1 MNINKTAS
9 LKALF
14 LVFLG
19 FTSTVKAIEPFVVK
33 EIQVQGLQRVELGTF
48 FTYLPIKVGE
58 VLDDVRAPMV
68 IRGIFKS
75 GSFSDVELA
84 RKENILL
91 VLLKE
96 RPVIS
101 SLTFDGNS
109 AIKTEDLEKGL
120 KAQGLAK
127 GEVLDPGI
135 LDRLK
140 QDLEKQYFSFGKYGV
155 KINYTV
161 NNLPRNRVNIRFVV
175 EEGEAATIAAIT
187 LVGNEQF
194 SDEEISKHFELTTG
208 GWLSWFTDDNQYA
221 REKLGGDIEK
231 LRSFYQDRGYLK
243 FSVTST
249 QVSITPDKKAVFIT
263 LNVDEGEKYTVSKLS
278 FSGKPILEE
287 EVLNYLVPIEITDT
301 YSGAVVTFGEENLAK
316 ALGRRG
322 YAFANVS
329 TIPTINEENH
339 TVDLNIFVD
348 PGKRTYI
355 RRISFSGNEK
365 TNDHVL
371 RREMRLMESSALSTD
386 LVDRSK
392 LRLERLPF
400 FEEVNVETQPVTGE
414 DDLVDI
420 IFDVKE
426 RPSGSIGG
434 GLGYSDFQGL
444 QINANVVQNNFMGSG
459 KSVSFDINSS
469 KAIKSASINYSDPYL
484 TPDAISFGAGLFFS
498 QSDYEKLGLAGQS
511 LDRTGLSVNY
521 GVPLSEVSRLSF
533 GVLLQDS
540 SLKTAADRGVAVS
553 EQIRDF
559 FDSVG
564 QDVLAEPT
572 LDFQLLTA
580 SVSWLRNTLNRGV
593 FPDRGTSQS
602 LSMSATIPVGDID
615 YYKVDYKIDHYLP
628 ISQGWSVLMRAQLS
642 YGNAYGDS
650 NNKLPYFENFFA
662 GGITTLRGFDSNTV
676 GPKEFFITSTA
687 STGIP
692 GFDVQEPSISVPLGP
707 EFSQVNQ
714 VNRVVGGNARFLGG
728 MELIFPT
735 PFADGNRSIR
745 SSFFIDV
752 GNVWDTE
759 FSKSQYTFLPEEQ
772 LALIPDFAEI
782 DNYRA
787 SYGMSI
793 QWLSPMGPL
802 IFSLANPFRKQDD
815 DRIEKFSFN
824 VGRTF

>member
-1 MNINKTAS
+1 MKKIRTIGY
-9 LKALF
+9 KAL
-14 LVFLG
+14 LLILLG
-19 FTSTVKAIEPFVVK
+19 FLSSANAIEPFVIK

-58 VLDDVRAPMV
+58 VLDDVRSPMV

-75 GSFSDVELA
+75 GSFSNIELA
-84 RKENILL
+84 RKDNIL
-91 VLLKE
+91 VIVLKE
-96 RPVIS
+96 RSVIS

-109 AIKTEDLEKGL
+109 AIKTEDLERGL

-135 LDRLK
+135 LDKLK

-155 KINYTV
+155 KVKYTV
-161 NNLPRNRVNIRFVV
+161 NNLPRNRVNIRFVI

-187 LVGNEQF
+187 LVGNDNF
-194 SDEEISKHFELTTG
+194 TDEEISDHFELTTG

-249 QVSITPDKKAVFIT
+249 QVAITPDKKSVYIT
-263 LNVDEGEKYTVSKLS
+263 LNVDEGEKYSVSKVS
-278 FSGKPILEE
+278 FSGKPILQE
-287 EVLNYLVPIEITDT
+287 EVLKFLVPILPNDI
-301 YSGAVVTFGEENLAK
+301 YSGAVVTYGEENIAK

-329 TIPTINEENH
+329 TIPTINEKNH

-371 RREMRLMESSALSTD
+371 RREMRLMESAALSTD
-386 LVDRSK
+386 LVERSK
-392 LRLERLPF
+392 LRLERLAF
-400 FEEVNVETQPVTGE
+400 FEEVNVETQPVVGE

-444 QINANVVQNNFMGSG
+444 QLNANIVQNNFLGSG
-459 KSVSFDINSS
+459 KSVSFNINSS
-469 KAIKSASINYSDPYL
+469 KAIQSASINYTNPYF
-484 TPDAISFGAGLFFS
+484 TPDEISFGAGLFFS
-498 QSDYEKLGLAGQS
+498 KSNFEKLGFAGQS
-511 LDRTGLSVNY
+511 LDRTGFSLNY
-521 GVPLSEVSRLSF
+521 GVPLSEVSRLNF
-533 GVLLQDS
+533 GVLIQDS
-540 SLKTAADRGVAVS
+540 SLKTAADQGIAVS

-559 FDSVG
+559 FESVD
-564 QDVLAEPT
+564 QDVLENPT
-572 LDFQLLTA
+572 LDFQLLTT
-580 SVSWLRNTLNRGV
+580 SVSWLRSTLNRGV
-593 FPDRGTSQS
+593 FPDRGTSQTLS
-602 LSMSATIPVGDID
+602 LSATVPVGNID
-615 YYKVDYKIDHYLP
+615 YYKVDYKIDSYFP
-628 ISQGWSVLMRAQLS
+628 IAQGWSLLMKANLS
-642 YGNAYGDS
+642 YGDAYGA
-650 NNKLPYFENFFA
+650 NNDKLPYFENFFA
-662 GGITTLRGFDSNTV
+662 GGITTLRGFDSNTI
-676 GPKEFFITSTA
+676 GPKEFFIRSSLGTS
-687 STGIP
+687 IP
-692 GFDVQEPSISVPLGP
+692 GVDLDDGAISVPLGP
-707 EFSQVNQ
+707 EFNTVSL

-728 MELIFPT
+728 VELIFPT
-735 PFADGNRSIR
+735 PFAEENRSIR
-745 SSFFIDV
+745 SSLFIDV
-752 GNVWDTE
+752 GNVWDTK
-759 FSKSQYTFLPEEQ
+759 FDRSKYSYLQPEQ

-782 DNYRA
+782 NNYRA
-787 SYGMSI
+787 SYGISI

>member
-1 MNINKTAS
+1 LNINKTFG
-9 LKALF
+9 LKAL
-14 LVFLG
+14 LIVVLG
-19 FTSTVKAIEPFVVK
+19 FVSSVKAIEPFVIK

-58 VLDDVRAPMV
+58 VIDDVRAPMV

-84 RKENILL
+84 KKDDIL
-91 VLLKE
+91 VIVLKE

-101 SLTFDGNS
+101 SLTFDGNT

-120 KAQGLAK
+120 KSQGLSK

-135 LDRLK
+135 LDKLK

-155 KINYTV
+155 KVKYTV
-161 NNLPRNRVNIRFVV
+161 NNLPRNRVNIRFVI

-187 LVGNEQF
+187 IVGNETF
-194 SDEEISKHFELTTG
+194 TDEEIAEQFELSTG

-249 QVSITPDKKAVFIT
+249 QVAITPDKKAIYIT
-263 LNVDEGEKYTVSKLS
+263 LNVDEGEKYTVSNIS
-278 FSGKPILEE
+278 FSGKPIIKEDALK
-287 EVLNYLVPIEITDT
+287 YLVPIIKNDT
-301 YSGAVVTFGEENLAK
+301 YSGAVVTFGEENVAK

-329 TIPTINEENH
+329 TIPTINEEKH

-371 RREMRLMESSALSTD
+371 RREMRLMESGALSTD

-392 LRLERLPF
+392 LRLERLAF
-400 FEEVNVETQPVTGE
+400 FEEVNVETVPVVGE

-420 IFDVKE
+420 VFDVKE

-444 QINANVVQNNFMGSG
+444 QLNANIVQNNFLGSG
-459 KSVSFDINSS
+459 KSVSFNINSS
-469 KAIKSASINYSDPYL
+469 KAIKSASINYTDPYY
-484 TPDAISFGAGLFFS
+484 TPDEISFGAGLFFS
-498 QSDYEKLGLAGQS
+498 QSDYEKLGFAGQS
-511 LDRTGLSVNY
+511 LDRTGFSLNY
-521 GVPLSEVSRLSF
+521 GVPLSEVSRLNF
-533 GVLLQDS
+533 GILIQDS
-540 SLKTAADRGVAVS
+540 SLKTAADQGIAVS
-553 EQIRDF
+553 EQIRQF
-559 FDSVG
+559 FESVN
-564 QDVLAEPT
+564 QDVLENPT

-580 SVSWLRNTLNRGV
+580 SVSWLKSTLNRGV
-593 FPDRGTSQS
+593 FPDRGTSQT
-602 LSMSATIPVGDID
+602 LSFSATVPVGDID
-615 YYKVDYKIDHYLP
+615 YYKLDYKIDHYMP
-628 ISQGWSVLMRAQLS
+628 IAQGWSVLMKANLS
-642 YGNAYGDS
+642 YGDAYG
-650 NNKLPYFENFFA
+650 NNNDKLPYFENFFA
-662 GGITTLRGFDSNTV
+662 GGITTLRGFDSNTI
-676 GPKEFFITSTA
+676 GPKEFFITSSA
-687 STGIP
+687 GVAIP
-692 GFDVQEPSISVPLGP
+692 GVDSEDNPISVPLGP
-707 EFSQVNQ
+707 EFSNVNL

-728 MELIFPT
+728 LELIFPT
-735 PFADGNRSIR
+735 PFASENRSIR
-745 SSFFIDV
+745 SSIFLDV
-752 GNVWDTE
+752 GNVWDTQ
-759 FSKSQYTFLPEEQ
+759 FDRSQYSFLQPSK
-772 LALIPDFAEI
+772 LALIPDFANI

-787 SYGMSI
+787 SYGLSI

-802 IFSLANPFRKQDD
+802 IFSLANPFRKQDQ

-824 VGRTF
+824 VGKTF